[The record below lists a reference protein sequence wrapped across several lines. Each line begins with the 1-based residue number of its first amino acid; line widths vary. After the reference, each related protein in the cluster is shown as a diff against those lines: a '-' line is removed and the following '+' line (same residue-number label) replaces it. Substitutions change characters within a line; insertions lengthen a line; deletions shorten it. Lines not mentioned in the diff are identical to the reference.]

1 MPFVKQ
7 DKRINRVGRPRV
19 RNKHNTELK
28 IMLNEMICNYVS
40 DIKSAQDELTI
51 RDKIQFTRYIL
62 PFVLPKLQSVEVQEL
77 ESIEMH
83 PIEFNIKDLFRIDT
97 ITNENRD

>member
-1 MPFVKQ
+1 MPFVKD

-28 IMLNEMICNYVS
+28 TMLNQMICNYVN
-40 DIKSAQDELTI
+40 DIRTAQDELTI

-62 PFVLPKLQSVEVQEL
+62 PFVLPKLQSVEVQEPA
-77 ESIEMH
+77 STEMH
-83 PIEFNIKDLFRIDT
+83 PIEINIKDLFSIEPLT
-97 ITNENRD
+97 K